1 MHQVVGFDAIDQVL
15 PQADWLI
22 LACPLTDTTRGLID
36 RHALALLPPG
46 AHLINVAR
54 GEVVNE
60 PDLIA
65 ALQSRQLAGAF
76 LDVFAHEP
84 LPAASPLW
92 DLPNVIVTPHTAGH
106 SDGHFERVA
115 QAFVDNL
122 VRWVAGEALVNRVA

>member
-1 MHQVVGFDAIDQVL
+1 M
-15 PQADWLI
+15 
-22 LACPLTDTTRGLID
+22 ID

-60 PDLIA
+60 PDLIV

-84 LPAASPLW
+84 LAADSPLW
-92 DLPNVIVTPHTAGH
+92 DLPNVVVTPHTAGH
-106 SDGHFERVA
+106 SNGHFERIA
-115 QAFVDNL
+115 QALDDKL
-122 VRWVAGEALVNRVA
+122 GALGGGAAAG

>member
-1 MHQVVGFDAIDQVL
+1 MLDRPPRAGAAAPGRAADQ
-15 PQADWLI
+15 
-22 LACPLTDTTRGLID
+22 C
-36 RHALALLPPG
+36 G
-46 AHLINVAR
+46 AR
-54 GEVVNE
+54 RSGNE

-92 DLPNVIVTPHTAGH
+92 DLPNVIVTPHTSGH

-115 QAFVDNL
+115 QVFVDNL
-122 VRWVAGEALVNRVA
+122 VRWVAGQPLANRVG

>member
-1 MHQVVGFDAIDQVL
+1 M
-15 PQADWLI
+15 
-22 LACPLTDTTRGLID
+22 ID

-60 PDLIA
+60 PDLIV

-92 DLPNVIVTPHTAGH
+92 DLPNVVVTPHTAGH

-115 QAFVDNL
+115 QVFVDNL
-122 VRWVAGEALVNRVA
+122 VRWVAGQPLANRVG

>member
-1 MHQVVGFDAIDQVL
+1 MV
-15 PQADWLI
+15 
-22 LACPLTDTTRGLID
+22 D

-84 LPAASPLW
+84 LAADSPLW
-92 DLPNVIVTPHTAGH
+92 DLPNVIVTPHAAVIPMGILNAWRRRLLRIWCGG
-106 SDGHFERVA
+106 SWGR
-115 QAFVDNL
+115 
-122 VRWVAGEALVNRVA
+122 RWLIGWVEQVW

>member
-1 MHQVVGFDAIDQVL
+1 M
-15 PQADWLI
+15 
-22 LACPLTDTTRGLID
+22 ID

-60 PDLIA
+60 PDLIV

-92 DLPNVIVTPHTAGH
+92 DLPNVIVTPHTSGH

-122 VRWVAGEALVNRVA
+122 VRWVAGQPLANRVG